1 MNSKSDDFPVKIG
14 LSVWFCI
21 CVLIA
26 IWVFTKFSNGRQQ
39 MYSNL
44 HIVEESLR
52 KMQEKIEMEQRKKS
66 MGYVENLEDITACLE
81 RSEFMNLDNMT
92 RPDVDGDQ
100 LPEPGTENVIAE
112 EESEDKKHI

>member
-1 MNSKSDDFPVKIG
+1 MSSKSDDFPVKIG

-44 HIVEESLR
+44 HVVEESLR

-81 RSEFMNLDNMT
+81 RSECMKLDNMVILIIFSSNKLVVYIT
-92 RPDVDGDQ
+92 RHKIFFISQ
-100 LPEPGTENVIAE
+100 YY
-112 EESEDKKHI
+112 